1 MLGRSFHVSLSLWLK
16 SNSLQQLR
24 TCTIE
29 LGTTQNALI
38 KQPHA
43 QDTG

>member
-1 MLGRSFHVSLSLWLK
+1 MSLWLK
-16 SNSLQQLR
+16 SNSVQQLR
-24 TCTIE
+24 TCCTVK

-43 QDTG
+43 QDTD